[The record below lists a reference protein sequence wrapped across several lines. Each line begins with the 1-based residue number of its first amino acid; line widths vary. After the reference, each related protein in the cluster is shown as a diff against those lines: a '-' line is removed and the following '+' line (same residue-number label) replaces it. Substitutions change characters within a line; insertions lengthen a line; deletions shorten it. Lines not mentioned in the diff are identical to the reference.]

1 MVMCS
6 CWFHY
11 RDSINMFLL
20 CKRKI
25 RGKFK
30 VEKKKSSWASSHIL
44 RYLLPLRKGD
54 FYLTVQVITMVE
66 THLSSIFFLSACIF
80 LFPSSEKQQQLW
92 SCAHF
97 SDHLGEIGWSGI
109 NRHRPGM
116 SARAPSPHHPSEFI
130 HISVGP
136 PHISPYKR
144 QTEEPQVGV
153 GVSKKAAW
161 HW

>member
-11 RDSINMFLL
+11 RDSINMLLL

-25 RGKFK
+25 RGKFE
-30 VEKKKSSWASSHIL
+30 VEEKKQL
-44 RYLLPLRKGD
+44 
-54 FYLTVQVITMVE
+54 
-66 THLSSIFFLSACIF
+66 SIFTYSQILAATAKGWLLSHSPGYQNGGDTFKQHLFLSACIF
-80 LFPSSEKQQQLW
+80 LFSGSEKQQQLW